1 MSGERASLDEAL
13 AVAGEDVILRRR
25 TAAGDVLTDIDV
37 TCRAR
42 IDTVDADE
50 IAGTITTKDLKIIL
64 SPTPII
70 AAEWPAVGKANVPRV
85 TDFVVV
91 RGKLHQVKVVDAKII
106 GAEGLC
112 RINLVVAG

>member
-1 MSGERASLDEAL
+1 MSGERAALDEAL
-13 AVAGEDVILRRR
+13 AAAGEDVILRRR
-25 TAAGDVLTDIDV
+25 TAVGDAVTDIDV

-50 IAGTITTKDLKIIL
+50 IAGTISISDLKLII

-70 AAEWPAVGKANVPRV
+70 AAGWPNVGAVNVPR
-85 TDFVVV
+85 TNDFVVA
-91 RGKLHQVKVVDAKII
+91 RGKLRQIKVVDAKII
-106 GAEGLC
+106 GDEGLC